1 MDRGAYGTKG
11 RRGGQ
16 QAPSSASASGQP
28 KTNGGA
34 GAGSSGDERSGSGDT
49 AKGQGAG
56 EKVAEGGKSV
66 PAGPPP
72 SIQGRGRMVGLG
84 HEIEMGGLFNTQ
96 WVFFFFPACFLL
108 PVSLVCLLYTS
119 IWVSV
124 PLLFLST
131 RITIY

>member
-28 KTNGGA
+28 KSNG

-49 AKGQGAG
+49 AKGRDAS
-56 EKVAEGGKSV
+56 EKAAEGGKSV

-96 WVFFFFPACFLL
+96 WVFFVLLSRIFLA
-108 PVSLVCLLYTS
+108 SG
-119 IWVSV
+119 IFSV
-124 PLLFLST
+124 PALHYHFWSPLFFCS
-131 RITIY
+131 IH

>member
-56 EKVAEGGKSV
+56 EKVAEGGKPV

-96 WVFFFFPACFLL
+96 WVFFFFPC
-108 PVSLVCLLYTS
+108 
-119 IWVSV
+119 
-124 PLLFLST
+124 LFLASGFFGLLALHEHLGFSSSFVL
-131 RITIY
+131 IH